1 MKKLICVFLTV
12 ITALSALSLT
22 ALADE
27 EESKKE
33 PEHENVSSLLVFGDS
48 IPAGYALDGYS
59 KQDPFAAED
68 CFINLLCAEYGL
80 KPGSTC
86 KNYSRSGLPTDKI
99 LEKIKA
105 TDKDTV
111 KNADII
117 LISAGAN
124 DIMDIVEQTVLSEFG
139 KETEYFE
146 SRGIRIDSS
155 DLVSYEK
162 SIISV
167 ITNPDTK
174 DGMERIYTACT
185 DDKAKR
191 TYTDTV
197 LKAENNVKEM
207 ISYIRET
214 GSNAEIVFL
223 VPYNPTEIIKN
234 NPLIDTIKELL
245 FSYRDKLTALCESS
259 EYGYSAN
266 ALDLLGE
273 FEGKALELTNIS
285 SLDIH
290 PNKKGHQK
298 IAELSSSLIDTV
310 LAEKNKQ
317 ESIKEARSAPYSD
330 TVVYIIFGVACTLVI
345 LIMIIGV
352 IKYRKKEL

>member
-1 MKKLICVFLTV
+1 MKKLICYLLTV
-12 ITALSALSLT
+12 ITALSVLSLT
-22 ALADE
+22 AFADE
-27 EESKKE
+27 EESIK
-33 PEHENVSSLLVFGDS
+33 EHEIVSSMLVYGDS

-59 KQDPFAAED
+59 PLAPFAAQD
-68 CFINLLCAEYGL
+68 CFVNILCSEYYL

-86 KNYSRSGLPTDKI
+86 MNYSRSGLPTDKV
-99 LEKIKA
+99 LEKIKT

-111 KNADII
+111 KNADVI

-124 DIMDIVEQTVLSEFG
+124 DIMDIVEQTFISEFR
-139 KETEYFE
+139 KETDYFE
-146 SRGIRIDSS
+146 SKGFRLDTS
-155 DLVSYEK
+155 DPISYEK
-162 SIISV
+162 SILSV
-167 ITNPDTK
+167 IMNPDVK
-174 DGMERIYTACT
+174 DGMARIYASCT
-185 DDKAKR
+185 DDKAR
-191 TYTDTV
+191 RAYTDTV

-223 VPYNPTEIIKN
+223 VPYDPTEIIKN
-234 NPLIDTIKELL
+234 NPLLDAIKEQLYG
-245 FSYRDKLTALCESS
+245 YRDKLTALCDSS
-259 EYGYSAN
+259 EYGYSSN
-266 ALDLLGE
+266 ALDLLKD
-273 FEGKALELTNIS
+273 FEGKAMELTNIS

-290 PNKKGHQK
+290 PNKKGHERR
-298 IAELSSSLIDTV
+298 AELSSELIDTM
-310 LAEKNKQ
+310 LSEKNKE